1 MKFGEKIR
9 SICASE
15 GINLKEFSGLTDIP
29 YQTIKNYSQ
38 GKNAPSIE
46 VVLKIV
52 DIPQFSKYRGLI
64 FDMPDSVEG
73 QESEFISLFRRLQ
86 EADKEDE
93 AMDYLRFLVDRGT
106 KK

>member
-1 MKFGEKIR
+1 MKFGDKIKE
-9 SICASE
+9 ICKQE
-15 GINLKEFSGLTDIP
+15 GINLKKFSELSLIP
-29 YQTIKNYSQ
+29 YETIKNYSQ
-38 GKNAPSIE
+38 GRSTPSIDQ
-46 VVLKIV
+46 VLKIV
-52 DIPQFSKYRGLI
+52 DVPQFSKYRGLI

-73 QESEFISLFRRLQ
+73 QESEFINLFRRLQ